1 MLRMKKAENA
11 LKNAAKKTSPKTKKV
26 KIGFSK
32 FNAHGSA
39 NNEDIE
45 PLLTQIEIN
54 VDDEQMK
61 KLLEEHQTSPVDT
74 NVNFVLSNSVAELR
88 SLEDPNRSIVASDA
102 ALSPEKVTTKQPA
115 ISPQPL
121 NMN

>member
-1 MLRMKKAENA
+1 
-11 LKNAAKKTSPKTKKV
+11 
-26 KIGFSK
+26 
-32 FNAHGSA
+32 
-39 NNEDIE
+39 
-45 PLLTQIEIN
+45 
-54 VDDEQMK
+54 MK